1 MRHALVILAILALA
15 PAASAQTAPPGTIAG
30 TVENLTGGRAPV
42 AGLEVKLTAYVNNA
56 EVDWKTATTDARG
69 RFTFAVPTSADRSY
83 VVNVKYKGGD
93 YDSAPIAFKPGETR
107 RQLTMR
113 VYEPTTDAG
122 ILRVTVHH
130 IIVDVGEGM
139 VQVAELMVFNNPTDR
154 TYIGAVVRPDGKRET
169 LRFSIPGQASQVQ
182 YLEGLME
189 CCVFPTETGL
199 IDTMD
204 VKPGTREVAYSYLIP
219 AARAQAVVAR
229 LLDYPTDRVEVFGA
243 AAANVTASPLEAQPA
258 VETEQGTYLRF
269 AGASLAPKTAVTIS
283 LTGVPMPKTST
294 RRVAIAAFA
303 GIVAAALAY
312 PLLRRRTGPRGAG
325 RRRGV
330 PDSEM
335 SREELI
341 AAAAALDD
349 RFEAGQVP
357 EADYRRRRSRYV
369 ELLKRM
375 EGISDETDSAL

>member
-1 MRHALVILAILALA
+1 MRYVLAVLAIFTLA
-15 PAASAQTAPPGTIAG
+15 PASAQTAVTGTIAG
-30 TVENLTGGRAPV
+30 TVETLTGGRAPV
-42 AGLEVKLTAYVNNA
+42 AGQEVKLTAYVNNA
-56 EVDWKTATTDARG
+56 EADWKTATTDARG
-69 RFTFAVPTSADRSY
+69 RFTFTVPTTADRSY
-83 VVNVKYKGGD
+83 VINVKYKGGD
-93 YDSAPIAFKPGETR
+93 YDSQPIAFKPGETR
-107 RQLTMR
+107 KQLTMR

-122 ILRVTVHH
+122 ILRVNVHH

-139 VQVAELMVFNNPTDR
+139 VQVAELMVFSNPTDR

-169 LRFSIPGQASQVQ
+169 LRFSIPSQASQVQ

-204 VKPGTREVAYSYLIP
+204 VKPGTREVAYNYLIP
-219 AARAQAVVAR
+219 ASRAQAVVAR

-243 AAANVTASPLEAQPA
+243 AAARITATPLDAMPA
-258 VETEQGTYLRF
+258 VETEQGSYLRF
-269 AGASLAPKTAVTIS
+269 SGASLAPKTGVTIS
-283 LTGVPMPKTST
+283 LSGLPMPKTST

-312 PLLRRRTGPRGAG
+312 PLLRRRATPGGTG
-325 RRRGV
+325 RRSGG
-330 PDSEM
+330 PAAPEM

-349 RFEAGQVP
+349 RYEAGKIP
-357 EADYRRRRSRYV
+357 EAEYRQRRARYL
-369 ELLKRM
+369 EHLKR
-375 EGISDETDSAL
+375 TDGNSEDAGSTS